1 VGYLKVVSVALASI
15 PGLVQVAPLQTK
27 EQAAVIEFAQKAVVR
42 ALDYSQ
48 GDRQSLVEAQDDF
61 TADGWREFMKRME
74 GWLDSKGAPLGSSN
88 FIPSGDA
95 VIKDQEEGL
104 IHLTVPGTLKQGENK
119 SITTYRVVVDVL
131 VNRSPVKILHLEPVV
146 QAPPRTG
153 TAPAV
158 PRTN

>member
-1 VGYLKVVSVALASI
+1 VGYLKVLSIALSSI

-48 GDRQSLVEAQDDF
+48 GDRQSLLEAQDDF

-74 GWLDSKGAPLGSSN
+74 GWLDSKGAPLGSSS

-95 VIKDQEEGL
+95 VIKDQEKGL

-119 SITTYRVVVDVL
+119 SVTTYRVVVDVL
-131 VNRSPVKILHLEPVV
+131 VNRNPVKILHLEPVV
-146 QAPPRTG
+146 QVPPRTG
-153 TAPAV
+153 AATTF